1 MKRIATA
8 ALAVLTVT
16 SLALAAGCG
25 HKQQMDDLTKKN
37 ADLNTE
43 IQSLTGQVAQLN
55 QDKANLQKELD
66 SCKATPTPAGKKTTT
81 TTKKKSK

>member
-16 SLALAAGCG
+16 SLGFAAGCG
-25 HKQQMDDLTKKN
+25 NKQQLDDLTKKN

-55 QDKANLQKELD
+55 QDEANLQKELD
-66 SCKATPTPAGKKTTT
+66 SCKATPTPTAKGKT
-81 TTKKKSK
+81 TTKKKTK